1 MRDNEKYYRDLVEN
15 SLDLICTHDLNG
27 VLQTVNPAAAR
38 ALGYEPDEVVNR
50 NVREFLSPKSHE
62 EFDAFLAAMRD
73 EGRSAGFMRLRTKSG
88 QTRIWRYTSTLRTE
102 GVPAA
107 EVAILLAEAVRKL
120 ADEVGMPKGL
130 AELGVTD
137 DLVPQLARL
146 TLKDACLATNPRP
159 ADARD
164 IEALFRA
171 AL

>member
-1 MRDNEKYYRDLVEN
+1 M
-15 SLDLICTHDLNG
+15 
-27 VLQTVNPAAAR
+27 
-38 ALGYEPDEVVNR
+38 
-50 NVREFLSPKSHE
+50 
-62 EFDAFLAAMRD
+62 
-73 EGRSAGFMRLRTKSG
+73 
-88 QTRIWRYTSTLRTE
+88 
-102 GVPAA
+102 PAA
-107 EVAILLAEAVRKL
+107 EVALLLAEAVRKL
-120 ADEVGMPKGL
+120 ADEAGVPKGL